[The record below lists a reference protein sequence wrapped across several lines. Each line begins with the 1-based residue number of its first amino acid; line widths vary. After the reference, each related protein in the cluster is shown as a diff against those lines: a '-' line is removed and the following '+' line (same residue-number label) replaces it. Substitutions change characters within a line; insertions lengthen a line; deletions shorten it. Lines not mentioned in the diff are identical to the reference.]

1 MLLPPPPAS
10 LVWPPMGLALL
21 RPCCSLS
28 LISRGT
34 HAGREAA
41 TLRRPKIPNREAILD
56 LHVEPYACL
65 GLQPYAHASPQPPP
79 LLAGVQHSGND
90 GRIELETLS
99 AAELEEMVARH
110 ENGVGPMMI
119 ARLRQLQM
127 GAKIREAH
135 ARRTAAN

>member
-1 MLLPPPPAS
+1 MLKLPEK
-10 LVWPPMGLALL
+10 LEQ
-21 RPCCSLS
+21 
-28 LISRGT
+28 
-34 HAGREAA
+34 HATRARQQGWEAA
-41 TLRRPKIPNREAILD
+41 
-56 LHVEPYACL
+56 
-65 GLQPYAHASPQPPP
+65 
-79 LLAGVQHSGND
+79 HSGND

-110 ENGVGPMMI
+110 ESGVGPMMI

>member
-1 MLLPPPPAS
+1 M
-10 LVWPPMGLALL
+10 
-21 RPCCSLS
+21 
-28 LISRGT
+28 
-34 HAGREAA
+34 
-41 TLRRPKIPNREAILD
+41 
-56 LHVEPYACL
+56 
-65 GLQPYAHASPQPPP
+65 QP
-79 LLAGVQHSGND
+79 SGND

-99 AAELEEMVARH
+99 AAELEDVIARH

>member
-1 MLLPPPPAS
+1 MPRSTA
-10 LVWPPMGLALL
+10 VG
-21 RPCCSLS
+21 
-28 LISRGT
+28 
-34 HAGREAA
+34 
-41 TLRRPKIPNREAILD
+41 
-56 LHVEPYACL
+56 ACL
-65 GLQPYAHASPQPPP
+65 SIASP

-99 AAELEEMVARH
+99 AAELEDMVARH
-110 ENGVGPMMI
+110 ENGVGPMII